1 VKTASAIP
9 TLALVLLA
17 GGTALARP
25 HKRIKRPRPAPAA
38 GSEAEGRSHLKKANA
53 LASHNDCEAAIEEY
67 TQAFDR
73 LNDPAVL
80 LARADCRQKIGQNA
94 EAVEDYRAY
103 LDESPDVAN
112 RADIEAKIEKIAVL
126 EGAPAKAAPAKAAPA
141 TKEPAPKESAA
152 AREPP
157 QTKEAPRPKE
167 AARPKEPARPPESA
181 PAPAAAP
188 PPVSPAAEAEEGLG
202 AKPLVGAA
210 VVTREGPAAEARPA
224 GGHARLWLWT
234 ALAVVVAGGAATAGY
249 FYFRPEPATPP
260 ATSLGN
266 YRF

>member
-1 VKTASAIP
+1 VKTASAIVV
-9 TLALVLLA
+9 LSLLA

-25 HKRIKRPRPAPAA
+25 HKRVKRPRPAPAA

-53 LASHNDCEAAIEEY
+53 LASHNDCEAAIAEY
-67 TQAFDR
+67 TLAFDR

-94 EAVEDYRAY
+94 EAAEDYRAY

-112 RADIEAKIEKIAVL
+112 RADIEAKIAAL
-126 EGAPAKAAPAKAAPA
+126 EGAPANAAPAKAAPA
-141 TKEPAPKESAA
+141 NKEPPPKESAA
-152 AREPP
+152 AREPLP
-157 QTKEAPRPKE
+157 TKEAVRPKE
-167 AARPKEPARPPESA
+167 AARPKEEARAPESA

-188 PPVSPAAEAEEGLG
+188 PPVPPAAEAEASPD

-210 VVTREGPAAEARPA
+210 IVTREGSAAEARPA
-224 GGHARLWLWT
+224 GGRGRLWLWT
-234 ALAVVVAGGAATAGY
+234 ALAVVVAGGAAAAGY
-249 FYFRPEPATPP
+249 FYFHPDPATPP